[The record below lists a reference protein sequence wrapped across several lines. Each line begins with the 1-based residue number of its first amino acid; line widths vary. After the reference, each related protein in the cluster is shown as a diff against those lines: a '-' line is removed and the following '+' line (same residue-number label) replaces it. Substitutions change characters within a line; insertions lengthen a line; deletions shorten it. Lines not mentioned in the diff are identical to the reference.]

1 MCQYSVLPPPESFG
15 QITDNSLC
23 ICLLNTRSLQ
33 LHVQDILCDHEIMES
48 DVLTLTET
56 QLLPDH
62 DISDI
67 CSKLHDFQLSFNSN
81 EDKFCSI
88 VCGIKLPTS
97 IISHEKFPGFSLR
110 KICKQGFLDTEIC
123 IGILYRK
130 HNNSVNLFY
139 NDLTVL
145 VNSYNIH
152 ILLGD
157 FNIDYFGK
165 HETLTGALS
174 DYTMFVTCPT
184 HIDGSLLDH
193 VYVKKQLLYD
203 VDVTSVVKNVFF
215 SDHDAVKIKMTNK

>member
-1 MCQYSVLPPPESFG
+1 
-15 QITDNSLC
+15 
-23 ICLLNTRSLQ
+23 
-33 LHVQDILCDHEIMES
+33 MEC

-67 CSKLHDFQLSFNSN
+67 FSMLQDFQLSFNSN

-88 VCGIKLPTS
+88 ACGVKLPTS
-97 IISHEKFPGFSLR
+97 IISHEKFPGFSLI
-110 KICKQGFLDTEIC
+110 KICKQVFLDSEIC

-130 HNNSVNLFY
+130 HNNSLNLFY
-139 NDLTVL
+139 NDLTIL

-152 ILLGD
+152 ILFGD

-174 DYTMFVTCPT
+174 VYAMIVTSPT

-193 VYVKKQLLYD
+193 VYIKKQLLYD
-203 VDVTSVVKNVFF
+203 VDVTSIVRNVFF
-215 SDHDAVKIKMTNK
+215 TGHDTVKIKMTKKYFLYFRSINLTMETSCIGKNETGNNEHCRMSA